1 MSYARLH
8 LAIFS
13 LRQHS
18 GEACSTGTLKL
29 AQPFR
34 SGIIGHQRIM
44 QRIHILPLADEE
56 LRQQLEAGA
65 TIIFEGQT
73 VQWHEIERQVER
85 LGFGNLYVVSATQ
98 GPPGD
103 NSKISLK
110 PEH

>member
-1 MSYARLH
+1 
-8 LAIFS
+8 
-13 LRQHS
+13 
-18 GEACSTGTLKL
+18 
-29 AQPFR
+29 
-34 SGIIGHQRIM
+34 M

-65 TIIFEGQT
+65 TIIFDGQT

-85 LGFGNLYVVSATQ
+85 LGFGNFYVVSATQ

-110 PEH
+110 PEHQRQSGLQLTAGA

>member
-1 MSYARLH
+1 MPCH
-8 LAIFS
+8 T
-13 LRQHS
+13 Q
-18 GEACSTGTLKL
+18 ACATI
-29 AQPFR
+29 PV
-34 SGIIGHQRIM
+34 GHHWSPRIM

-65 TIIFEGQT
+65 TVIFDGQT
-73 VQWHEIERQVER
+73 IQWHEIERQVER

-110 PEH
+110 PEHQRPSGLQLTAGA